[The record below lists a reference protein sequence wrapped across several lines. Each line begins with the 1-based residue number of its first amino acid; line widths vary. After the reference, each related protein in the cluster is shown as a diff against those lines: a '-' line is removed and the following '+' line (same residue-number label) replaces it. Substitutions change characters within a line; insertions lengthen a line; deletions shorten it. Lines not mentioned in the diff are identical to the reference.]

1 MYQGSRYPVTSII
14 RMKKFLKRGWNISA
28 GEILK
33 ICMQIS
39 ELNLHDVEV
48 LEDQLIGVDVAYF
61 STLISAISNIKDTS
75 KVNAEYISSI
85 IDNIFKNTPMEES
98 EEPKETSV
106 SVNNHK
112 VVSDELDFLTDV
124 FINQVSGEL
133 L

>member
-1 MYQGSRYPVTSII
+1 
-14 RMKKFLKRGWNISA
+14 
-28 GEILK
+28 
-33 ICMQIS
+33 
-39 ELNLHDVEV
+39 
-48 LEDQLIGVDVAYF
+48 
-61 STLISAISNIKDTS
+61 
-75 KVNAEYISSI
+75 
-85 IDNIFKNTPMEES
+85 MEES